1 MTAAPPVALSLLR
14 ESMIFAGRRL
24 TRWRRSPIIPIQALL
39 LPTLLLITYRLL
51 VGDSMM
57 RITGIDS
64 IYRLV
69 PMCALAGAMF
79 GALGLGLAIPNERYT
94 GILSRFWTLPVHRA
108 SALTGTLLAEAVRS
122 VCGGL
127 LITAVGAIM
136 GFRFTNGVLVVI
148 PFVLVPMAVA
158 LVFASVVIG
167 VGARAQNNVVLTWL
181 GTGSVGLVFCS
192 SGIAPTE
199 MFPSWVAPVIRLQPM
214 SAAIET
220 MRALAVGEPVIG
232 PLLLTVAWV
241 IGIGV
246 IAVPLAVRGYRIAA
260 QNG

>member
-1 MTAAPPVALSLLR
+1 
-14 ESMIFAGRRL
+14 
-24 TRWRRSPIIPIQALL
+24 
-39 LPTLLLITYRLL
+39 
-51 VGDSMM
+51 
-57 RITGIDS
+57 
-64 IYRLV
+64 
-69 PMCALAGAMF
+69 
-79 GALGLGLAIPNERYT
+79 
-94 GILSRFWTLPVHRA
+94 
-108 SALTGTLLAEAVRS
+108 